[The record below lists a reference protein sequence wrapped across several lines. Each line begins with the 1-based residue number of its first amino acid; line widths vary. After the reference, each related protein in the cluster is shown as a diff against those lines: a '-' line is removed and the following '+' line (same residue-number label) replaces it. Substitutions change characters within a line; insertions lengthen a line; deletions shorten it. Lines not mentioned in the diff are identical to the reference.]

1 MKLAFTLA
9 TLAAVVTFVSADVAI
24 DLGTAADF
32 TAVCVGGIINTGG
45 SGPIIG
51 NVATTGHNISGFPPG
66 AITGDIEQRT
76 SVAQAAHLDAE
87 AAWNML
93 RTLVGTPVVD
103 SGDGT
108 IVVTQGMGDADGNGT
123 TNFTGAVFTPGIYN
137 VNSILHVVTSIT
149 LDGEGQYIFTSGSHF
164 DLDANASIILKNG
177 ARASDVFWASGD
189 STNILGGAHVSGT
202 ILSNSAIRL
211 SAGASVLGNIYT
223 QGLMAFSEATV
234 IPVIRPT

>member
-1 MKLAFTLA
+1 MKFAFTLA

-32 TAVCVGGIINTGG
+32 TVVCVGGIINTGG

-66 AITGDIEQRT
+66 AITGDIEERT
-76 SVAQAAHLDAE
+76 PAADQAHSDAE

-93 RTLVGTPVVD
+93 RALEGTQVV
-103 SGDGT
+103 STEDGT
-108 IVVTQGMGDADGNGT
+108 IVVTKGMGDASGNGT

-137 VNSILHVVTSIT
+137 VFSILHVVTNIT

-164 DLDANASIILKNG
+164 DLDANASIILTNG
-177 ARASDVFWASGD
+177 AKASDVFFASGD
-189 STNILGGAHVSGT
+189 STNLLAGASVAGT

-211 SAGASVLGNIYT
+211 AAGASVLGNLYT
-223 QGLMAFSEATV
+223 QGLMTFTEASVT
-234 IPVIRPT
+234 PVVTPT